1 MASPSP
7 FPVLRWLRQTQSPF
21 LGREEVI
28 KRTDKMSVPP
38 IKGEEIGFCRK
49 AIGFKVKKKGRRKI
63 NEGSKAQ
70 KFKGSRVKKE
80 K

>member
-1 MASPSP
+1 
-7 FPVLRWLRQTQSPF
+7 
-21 LGREEVI
+21 
-28 KRTDKMSVPP
+28 MSVPP